1 MIRLVVLLFA
11 ILVTADLN
19 AQNKV
24 FCEII
29 EQVVN
34 QKKTRIFLDY
44 GQERK
49 KNKDIRVKNDDGE
62 AEIFTSRVEAL
73 NIMSAL
79 GWKFEQVYVNVAGS
93 SINGIGS
100 TSSTTHYLLSKDVDS
115 IKGIDK
121 LIDEIRDKKQELRVT
136 E

>member
-1 MIRLVVLLFA
+1 MKLLVVLLFTVFVA
-11 ILVTADLN
+11 ADLN
-19 AQNKV
+19 AQHKV

-29 EQVVN
+29 EQVVS

-49 KNKDIRVKNDDGE
+49 KTKDIRVKKDDGE

-79 GWKFEQVYVNVAGS
+79 GWKFEQVYVNVSGS

-115 IKGIDK
+115 IKVLDN
-121 LIDEIRDKKQELRVT
+121 LIDEIRAKKLDLRT
-136 E
+136 SE

>member
-1 MIRLVVLLFA
+1 MIRLAVLLFA
-11 ILVTADLN
+11 IVVTADLN

-49 KNKDIRVKNDDGE
+49 KTKDIRVKKDDGE

-79 GWKFEQVYVNVAGS
+79 GWKFEQVYVNVSGS

-115 IKGIDK
+115 IKVLDN
-121 LIDEIRDKKQELRVT
+121 LIDEIRVKKSDLRVS

>member
-1 MIRLVVLLFA
+1 MKRLVVLFFA
-11 ILVTADLN
+11 VVLTVSLN

-29 EQVVN
+29 EQIVS
-34 QKKTRIFLDY
+34 QKKTRIYLDY

-49 KNKDIRVKNDDGE
+49 KAKDIRLKNGDGD
-62 AEIFTSRVEAL
+62 AEIFSSRVEAL

-79 GWKFEQVYVNVAGS
+79 GWKFEQVYVKVTGS
-93 SINGIGS
+93 NANGTGS

-115 IKGIDK
+115 IKD
-121 LIDEIRDKKQELRVT
+121 LDSLMDEIKDKKLDSGLE
-136 E
+136 

>member
-1 MIRLVVLLFA
+1 MIRLAVLLFA
-11 ILVTADLN
+11 IVVTADLN

-49 KNKDIRVKNDDGE
+49 KTKDIRVKKDDGE

-79 GWKFEQVYVNVAGS
+79 GWKFEQVYVNVSGS

-115 IKGIDK
+115 IKVLDN
-121 LIDEIRDKKQELRVT
+121 LIDEIRDKKLDLRVS

>member
-11 ILVTADLN
+11 IAVTADLN

-49 KNKDIRVKNDDGE
+49 KTKDIRVKKDDGE

-79 GWKFEQVYVNVAGS
+79 GWQFEQVYVNVSGS

-115 IKGIDK
+115 IKVVDN
-121 LIDEIRDKKQELRVT
+121 LIDEIRAKKSDLRVS

>member
-1 MIRLVVLLFA
+1 MIRLAVLLFA
-11 ILVTADLN
+11 IVVTADLN

-49 KNKDIRVKNDDGE
+49 KTKDIRVKKDDGE

-79 GWKFEQVYVNVAGS
+79 GWKFEQVYVNVSGS

-115 IKGIDK
+115 IKVLDN
-121 LIDEIRDKKQELRVT
+121 LIDEIRDKKSDLRVS

>member
-73 NIMSAL
+73 NIM
-79 GWKFEQVYVNVAGS
+79 
-93 SINGIGS
+93 
-100 TSSTTHYLLSKDVDS
+100 
-115 IKGIDK
+115 
-121 LIDEIRDKKQELRVT
+121 
-136 E
+136 

>member
-11 ILVTADLN
+11 IAVTADLN

-49 KNKDIRVKNDDGE
+49 KTKDIRLKNDDGE

-79 GWKFEQVYVNVAGS
+79 GWKFEQVYVNVSGS

-115 IKGIDK
+115 IKVIDN
-121 LIDEIRDKKQELRVT
+121 LIDEIKDKKLELRVS